1 VRDDLPAL
9 LAPDDSLVLFFAGHG
24 HTRSSAVGGKTVDS
38 GYLVPAPARR
48 DKFGDLLP
56 LDAFLDDVAQLPAR
70 HVLVILDACH
80 SGFALGQAVQCTR
93 SAVAYRDDLASR
105 PSRRVITSA
114 RPDQL
119 ALDNGPVAGHS
130 LFTGTLV
137 EGFNWGRADLDGN
150 GLVTASELGLY
161 LQQQVGQAAELRQS
175 RQTPDFG
182 SFGLDE
188 HGELVISLR
197 DDNFEALKARAY
209 GALIQGRLHE
219 FGDLLTQV
227 LVQQP
232 DSPEAQYL
240 RYRACLLACDPAGAR
255 KAVERLLAQPLPLGV
270 VPLSENDLRQL
281 HVQLGYWHDVLAL
294 PPKAV
299 PAELGLDTGPT
310 ADTLAP
316 ALREG
321 YEGGEI
327 NLIRRGHLARFSA
340 MHDGSRPAHLYYLT
354 ITPHGR
360 LVWGPL
366 LADDHWRFNGLP
378 PGVLATGAPFK
389 VEGLVGSV
397 TETRV
402 LHAPQ
407 RVSALTFGVTLATR
421 SAGPLMDPAVQLLTM
436 QRVWHRIVER

>member
-1 VRDDLPAL
+1 MLNADATAASITCLVRDDLPAL

-24 HTRSSAVGGKTVDS
+24 HTRSSRVGSKTVDS
-38 GYLVPAPARR
+38 GYLVPAAARR

-80 SGFALGQAVQCTR
+80 SGFALGQAVQRTR

-119 ALDNGPVAGHS
+119 ALDNGPVAGNS

-161 LQQQVGQAAELRQS
+161 LQQQVGQAAQQRQG

-197 DDNFEALKARAY
+197 DDNFEALKARTY

-219 FGDLLTQV
+219 FGELLTQV
-227 LVQQP
+227 LAQQP

-327 NLIRRGHLARFSA
+327 NLIRRGHLARFLA
-340 MHDGSRPAHLYYLT
+340 VHHDSRPAHLYYLT

-360 LVWGPL
+360 LVWVPL
-366 LADDHWRFNGLP
+366 LA
-378 PGVLATGAPFK
+378 
-389 VEGLVGSV
+389 
-397 TETRV
+397 
-402 LHAPQ
+402 
-407 RVSALTFGVTLATR
+407 
-421 SAGPLMDPAVQLLTM
+421 
-436 QRVWHRIVER
+436 RISHT